1 MAVIMEC
8 EKVEVIVRN
17 IEVEE
22 RFLKIE
28 SSENKVVFGEK
39 LESLFKNYKTGVKIE
54 KDEKLVAL
62 MLIGNKKSGK
72 NIKIKDINFLLNFS
86 EDISKLLA
94 NMSLKAAKRKIEVEE
109 ESECQKA
116 EVTESM
122 MYIQKIAE
130 MISQTTGEEKTKK
143 LTETILKEINK
154 ARGEMSDERD

>member
-1 MAVIMEC
+1 
-8 EKVEVIVRN
+8 
-17 IEVEE
+17 
-22 RFLKIE
+22 
-28 SSENKVVFGEK
+28 
-39 LESLFKNYKTGVKIE
+39 
-54 KDEKLVAL
+54 